1 MHLPSKKERNLI
13 FRSNVDRRIMGNVDL
28 LYDLMTEDRVRLPV
42 LLTLDCVPLNR
53 ICAGGP
59 SVSFLRVFGISSI
72 HWFYFSSV
80 PLIPFGLSIRST
92 TRCYITS
99 TLDTVLQKN
108 QRNKQRNLRWS
119 PLSVSTH
126 LCDKSHFLKPWSGRD
141 GCPGA
146 SVTCKIVSSGAQTC
160 GSPSHTVMIVTTR
173 QSCNYVRCLS
183 VWLEC
188 RKARCS
194 IVCTRNQDD
203 KLLYMNETALQIP
216 VYKRRRG
223 ASCQVRAGRFNRQ
236 WFVIAGTS
244 SRRHFYRMI
253 QHFSNPWLSLVLF
266 LRWKGSDRDLF

>member
-1 MHLPSKKERNLI
+1 VTSQVTCLSELLEVDCTQAFRWVVPELSPLLMVLWSAFKGLRILEMHLPSKKERNLI

-126 LCDKSHFLKPWSGRD
+126 LCDKSHFLKP
-141 GCPGA
+141 
-146 SVTCKIVSSGAQTC
+146 
-160 GSPSHTVMIVTTR
+160 
-173 QSCNYVRCLS
+173 
-183 VWLEC
+183 
-188 RKARCS
+188 
-194 IVCTRNQDD
+194 
-203 KLLYMNETALQIP
+203 
-216 VYKRRRG
+216 
-223 ASCQVRAGRFNRQ
+223 
-236 WFVIAGTS
+236 
-244 SRRHFYRMI
+244 
-253 QHFSNPWLSLVLF
+253 
-266 LRWKGSDRDLF
+266 